1 MNIASNIINLADHRK
16 FVMPVEDEE
25 VSIKELF
32 PEHLQAGIAAIE
44 LEMEQAKQDH
54 QRFLRMARTFKPS
67 EIPVF
72 INPLLAPLWNLRFD
86 NAKLKDLFVPLRSKV
101 TAYQY
106 NKLYKR
112 FGLYFEVGSMF
123 GDEPYFNL
131 WVCFGADAPSV
142 QRIRAAY
149 QKKGL
154 DWIECIMGSAVDL
167 RVDKKPPQF
176 TSRFKGEA
184 LLQIPRLVEGF
195 Q

>member
-112 FGLYFEVGSMF
+112 FGLYLFQPLGVLRCGCAE
-123 GDEPYFNL
+123 
-131 WVCFGADAPSV
+131 
-142 QRIRAAY
+142 RAAHPGGLSEEGT
-149 QKKGL
+149 GL
-154 DWIECIMGSAVDL
+154 DRVHHGFGCRPPCRQKASPVHVAVQGRSVAANSSA
-167 RVDKKPPQF
+167 
-176 TSRFKGEA
+176 GG
-184 LLQIPRLVEGF
+184 GF
-195 Q
+195 PVRPTTA